1 MKTKKKNNAHA
12 GDLTE
17 TFLPFLH
24 LSTRSGAWKHH
35 RATRGFPFS
44 VKWAAGWGRLAFV
57 TANNPVSPR
66 EKKEEEE
73 KKRKRENGKQRH
85 AQGVEKWARAQRRP
99 SERDYEMN
107 LLTAAAAAAVVEAR
121 EHNDSGRQRRTLFTS
136 PLRVPSSL
144 HRMARIGVRAHCYT

>member
-1 MKTKKKNNAHA
+1 MKTKKKQC
-12 GDLTE
+12 
-17 TFLPFLH
+17 
-24 LSTRSGAWKHH
+24 TRWRPYRNFS
-35 RATRGFPFS
+35 PFS
-44 VKWAAGWGRLAFV
+44 AFVDPLRRVKTPPCDQRVSLLREVSSWMGRLAFV

-66 EKKEEEE
+66 EKKKKKK